1 MPTFKPGQSVVVNA
15 DVRPARFAGKTG
27 TVVEVGEELGVR
39 LGSERSHTS
48 LTWFLPKELSPLE
61 VGQSPHA
68 ARQRSVRAP
77 RGAKAPTPAKS
88 VDEGSVARCL
98 MIY

>member
-1 MPTFKPGQSVVVNA
+1 MPTFEPGQSVVVNA

-48 LTWFLPKELSPLE
+48 LSSFRAEELSPLE
-61 VGQSPHA
+61 VGQSLHA

-77 RGAKAPTPAKS
+77 MGVQAPTPAKS
-88 VDEGSVARCL
+88 VDEGSAA
-98 MIY
+98 